1 MTDPAQKNG
10 WQVSPEKKDD
20 NNTATP
26 ASSSLAEDQVGINE
40 KALLRKIDMRVLPAL
55 TILYLLSFLDR
66 SNGMHPLHL
75 LCKSV
80 SEILTPS
87 FTVGNAR
94 LEGMTTDINMC
105 MTAATSPSTPTRH

>member
-10 WQVSPEKKDD
+10 WQVSPEKKDE

-66 SNGMHPLHL
+66 SNGMHPLYSL
-75 LCKSV
+75 WKSV
-80 SEILTPS
+80 SR
-87 FTVGNAR
+87 G
-94 LEGMTTDINMC
+94 TDAVFSQWE
-105 MTAATSPSTPTRH
+105 THVLRA